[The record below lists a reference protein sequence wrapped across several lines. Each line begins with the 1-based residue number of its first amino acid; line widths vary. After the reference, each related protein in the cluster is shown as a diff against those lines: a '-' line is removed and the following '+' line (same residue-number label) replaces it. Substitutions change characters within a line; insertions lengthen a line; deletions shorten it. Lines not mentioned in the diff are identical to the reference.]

1 MARWRKVI
9 IGSGMGFAVGI
20 SLVFLVNSKAR
31 EKLQEEFHNQWEN
44 LRLKVKEYQ
53 TRLEKA
59 IEEGKAASRLKQQ
72 ELEKEMSIKRIEDES
87 PDYIV

>member
-20 SLVFLVNSKAR
+20 SLVFLVNSKAM